1 MNQFFS
7 SGYIVSPWTRH
18 FYLISFVAITA
29 VHALA
34 CGALYWSIHS
44 QEEVVILR
52 YNAYLGVDLLGVWW
66 QLFLIPAVSY
76 FFILIN
82 FLLIQILNSRQYNKL
97 SLLLILGSW
106 LVTGSSVVAILA
118 LSFINV

>member
-7 SGYIVSPWTRH
+7 LGQATSLWAHNFR
-18 FYLISFVAITA
+18 LISFLAMTM
-29 VHALA
+29 VHILA

-52 YNAYLGVDLLGVWW
+52 YNAYLGIDLLGVWW

-82 FLLIQILNSRQYNKL
+82 FLLIQILDSRGYNKL
-97 SLLLILGSW
+97 ALLLILGSW
-106 LVTGSSVVAILA
+106 FVTGSSVVAIIA